1 VHIFVFICC
10 VLHVFDKPI
19 RIKLTAEKDQE
30 MAKFIELRVSDDDE
44 AKTELVN
51 IASIG
56 RVYAD
61 PQSRMRSIVE
71 LNYQS
76 VNDAPVYLEVDVPY
90 ESLKSTL
97 LG

>member
-1 VHIFVFICC
+1 MV
-10 VLHVFDKPI
+10 
-19 RIKLTAEKDQE
+19 
-30 MAKFIELRVSDDDE
+30 KFIELKVADE
-44 AKTELVN
+44 EEGKMQVVN

-61 PQSRMRSIVE
+61 PQSRMRCIVE

-76 VNDAPVYLEVDVPY
+76 VNDAPVYLEVDMPY
-90 ESLKSTL
+90 DTLRLTL

>member
-1 VHIFVFICC
+1 MV
-10 VLHVFDKPI
+10 
-19 RIKLTAEKDQE
+19 
-30 MAKFIELRVSDDDE
+30 KFIELKVSVDTE
-44 AKTELVN
+44 QKTELVN

-61 PQSRMRSIVE
+61 PQSRTRCIVE

-76 VNDAPVYLEVDVPY
+76 VNDTPVYLEVDMPY
-90 ESLKSTL
+90 EKLRLTL

>member
-1 VHIFVFICC
+1 MV
-10 VLHVFDKPI
+10 
-19 RIKLTAEKDQE
+19 
-30 MAKFIELRVSDDDE
+30 KFIELKVSSDFE
-44 AKTELVN
+44 NKTELVN

-76 VNDAPVYLEVDVPY
+76 VNDTPVYLEVDMPY
-90 ESLKSTL
+90 ETLRLTL

>member
-1 VHIFVFICC
+1 MV
-10 VLHVFDKPI
+10 
-19 RIKLTAEKDQE
+19 R
-30 MAKFIELRVSDDDE
+30 FIELKVSGDSED
-44 AKTELVN
+44 KTELVN
-51 IASIG
+51 VASIG

-76 VNDAPVYLEVDVPY
+76 VNDTPVYLEVDMPY
-90 ESLKSTL
+90 ETLRSSL

>member
-1 VHIFVFICC
+1 MV
-10 VLHVFDKPI
+10 
-19 RIKLTAEKDQE
+19 
-30 MAKFIELRVSDDDE
+30 KFIELKVSSDSE
-44 AKTELVN
+44 NKTELVN

-76 VNDAPVYLEVDVPY
+76 VNDTPVYLEVDMPY
-90 ESLKSTL
+90 ETLKLTL

>member
-1 VHIFVFICC
+1 MV
-10 VLHVFDKPI
+10 
-19 RIKLTAEKDQE
+19 
-30 MAKFIELRVSDDDE
+30 KFIELKVSSDSE
-44 AKTELVN
+44 EKTELVN

-76 VNDAPVYLEVDVPY
+76 VNDTPVYLEVDMPY
-90 ESLKSTL
+90 ETLRLTL
-97 LG
+97 LT

>member
-1 VHIFVFICC
+1 MI
-10 VLHVFDKPI
+10 
-19 RIKLTAEKDQE
+19 
-30 MAKFIELRVSDDDE
+30 KFIELKVSGDAE
-44 AKTELVN
+44 EKTELVN
-51 IASIG
+51 VASIG

-76 VNDAPVYLEVDVPY
+76 VNDTPVYLEVDIPY

>member
-1 VHIFVFICC
+1 MV
-10 VLHVFDKPI
+10 
-19 RIKLTAEKDQE
+19 
-30 MAKFIELRVSDDDE
+30 KFIELKVSDDAE
-44 AKTELVN
+44 GKKELVN

-76 VNDAPVYLEVDVPY
+76 VNDAPVYLEVDIPY

>member
-1 VHIFVFICC
+1 MV
-10 VLHVFDKPI
+10 
-19 RIKLTAEKDQE
+19 
-30 MAKFIELRVSDDDE
+30 KFIELKVTDE
-44 AKTELVN
+44 SEEKTELVN

-61 PQSRMRSIVE
+61 PQRRMRSIVE

-76 VNDAPVYLEVDVPY
+76 INDTPVYLEVDIPY
-90 ESLKSTL
+90 ETLRLTL

>member
-1 VHIFVFICC
+1 MV
-10 VLHVFDKPI
+10 
-19 RIKLTAEKDQE
+19 
-30 MAKFIELRVSDDDE
+30 KFIELKVSDE
-44 AKTELVN
+44 SEEKTELVN

-61 PQSRMRSIVE
+61 PQSSLRCIVE

-76 VNDAPVYLEVDVPY
+76 INDTPVYLEVDMPY
-90 ESLKSTL
+90 EKVKLTL